1 MSKRSCIVALVG
13 VNLFLL
19 ALLIVGTYS
28 LPKAFAQRGGRG
40 GGFACVTVKGA
51 GQNYDIVYIL
61 DQGDR
66 KLHAFRPKR
75 TGPTVKYAPVDV
87 RDLKSDFGS

>member
-1 MSKRSCIVALVG
+1 MSKRFCIVALVG

-19 ALLIVGTYS
+19 ALLILGTYS
-28 LPKAFAQRGGRG
+28 LPKALAQRGGRG
-40 GGFACVTVKGA
+40 GGFTCVTAKGA

-66 KLHAFRPKR
+66 KLHALRPKR
-75 TGPTVKYAPVDV
+75 TGQSVKYAAVAV
-87 RDLKSDFGS
+87 RDLKKDFED